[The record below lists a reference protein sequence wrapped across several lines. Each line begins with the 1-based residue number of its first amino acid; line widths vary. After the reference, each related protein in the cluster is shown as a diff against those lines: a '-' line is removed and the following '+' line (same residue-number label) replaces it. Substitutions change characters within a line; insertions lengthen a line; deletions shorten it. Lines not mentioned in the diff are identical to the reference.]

1 MEDWINEF
9 RNIGLEIFGRESA
22 GEMWAMVVLC
32 VFVGFLLY
40 KKMSSGFVG
49 RGEKTF
55 LTLIPGVFIMVAAVV
70 AVRIYLGGTL
80 LLQAATVGVC
90 FLVIVIPITMR
101 VEKTRYFTAL
111 IPWCVTALVLA
122 AILYAEP
129 LVMKTLSRGVEKGSL
144 LKDHRDDVESI
155 FD

>member
-1 MEDWINEF
+1 MSDWINEF
-9 RNIGLEIFGRESA
+9 RTIGLEIFGRESS

-55 LTLIPGVFIMVAAVV
+55 LTLIPGVFIMVAAVA
-70 AVRIYLGGTL
+70 AVRIYLGRTF
-80 LLQAATVGVC
+80 LLQAAAVGVC
-90 FLVIVIPITMR
+90 FLVIVLPITMR
-101 VEKTRYFTAL
+101 VEKTRYFTAM
-111 IPWCVTALVLA
+111 IPWGVTALVLA
-122 AILYAEP
+122 AILYTEP
-129 LVMKTLSRGVEKGSL
+129 LIMQLLSRGVEKGSL
-144 LKDHRDDVESI
+144 MKDHRDEVESI